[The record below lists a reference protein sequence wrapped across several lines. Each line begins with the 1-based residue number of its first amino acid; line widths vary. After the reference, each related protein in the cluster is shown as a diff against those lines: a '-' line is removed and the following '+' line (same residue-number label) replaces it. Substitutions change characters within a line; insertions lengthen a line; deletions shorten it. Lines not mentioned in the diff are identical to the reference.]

1 MALPTSACVQ
11 LKGPQNKQTATLKM
25 PYK

>member
-11 LKGPQNKQTATLKM
+11 LKGPQNKLTATLKM
-25 PYK
+25 PSK